1 METITP
7 ITQLTPETPKQQLT
21 INLNSQT
28 LFSALLI
35 LLVFVSVA
43 QTIQLFALKRTVAT
57 GIFSTPSANAATPST
72 PPAGGGA
79 LPNMVGGC

>member
-1 METITP
+1 METTITTP
-7 ITQLTPETPKQQLT
+7 PLTPEVPKKQLT

-43 QTIQLFALKRTVAT
+43 QTIQLFALKRTVST
-57 GIFSTPSANAATPST
+57 GIFSAPPANPATPANS
-72 PPAGGGA
+72 A

>member
-1 METITP
+1 METIIPTTP
-7 ITQLTPETPKQQLT
+7 LIPDTPKKELT

-28 LFSALLI
+28 LFTALLI

-57 GIFSTPSANAATPST
+57 GIFSTPSANAATPNSN
-72 PPAGGGA
+72 GA

>member
-1 METITP
+1 METIIPTTP
-7 ITQLTPETPKQQLT
+7 LTPETPQKQLT
-21 INLNSQT
+21 LNLNSQT

-43 QTIQLFALKRTVAT
+43 QTIQLLALKRTVAT
-57 GIFSTPSANAATPST
+57 GIFATPSASAATPST
-72 PPAGGGA
+72 NGA

>member
-7 ITQLTPETPKQQLT
+7 TPKKELA

-43 QTIQLFALKRTVAT
+43 QMIQLFALQRTVAT
-57 GIFSTPSANAATPST
+57 GIFSTPSANAASQQS
-72 PPAGGGA
+72 GGA

>member
-1 METITP
+1 MDTTIPITP
-7 ITQLTPETPKQQLT
+7 LTPEVPKKQLT
-21 INLNSQT
+21 INLSSQT

-43 QTIQLFALKRTVAT
+43 QTIQLFALKRTVST
-57 GIFSTPSANAATPST
+57 GIFSAPSANAAPQSS
-72 PPAGGGA
+72 GA